1 MLSTACP
8 RADELEQ
15 IAVGVRVPASL
26 VRHVKSC
33 GRCTQIVDN
42 LRRDANFIR
51 ELREA
56 VRERL
61 NQRELDGI
69 QKACDKVVQATR
81 GARDEDA

>member
-1 MLSTACP
+1 MLSKGCP

-15 IAVGVRVPASL
+15 LALGVQLAASL

-56 VRERL
+56 ARERL
-61 NQRELDGI
+61 NQRELDGV
-69 QKACDKVVQATR
+69 QKACDKVMKATR
-81 GARDEDA
+81 GARDKDA